1 MIKLNHAS
9 SHALAAVCSAYAL
22 SAACIGPAQAART
35 PRKPA
40 PATVDLV
47 SDFHLMAQQ
56 RPWTCPTPP
65 ALSGA
70 PGAGWRAGATSCAWQ
85 NRLSKRS
92 WTWAGDAP
100 QSASPDCV
108 SEPARWWSW
117 AQSGLPPHAARSV
130 WQAGW
135 TAGSTVLSAGDEQRL
150 LVVRRER
157 GGQWIATEWRW
168 NPNPGP
174 ATRRW
179 QQGRWQAL
187 LAAARATPAAA
198 AQAAPAPTAAAPDT
212 TRMRAVFAE
221 VAGAR
226 SAEMGAGGMT
236 LEAGGLC
243 LQLADPQPGQSKLPL
258 PYSPADSR
266 LEQRAATH
274 LQLSRQLPGAGWLT
288 PFKLLALPATP
299 AAGAKF
305 MATWIEGDDLKSQLW
320 IPARTGKHTVRVRV
334 STRLAPGLGAHP
346 EAAPVVKARQA
357 VEHEIEAIASAWAV
371 RHE

>member
-1 MIKLNHAS
+1 
-9 SHALAAVCSAYAL
+9 
-22 SAACIGPAQAART
+22 
-35 PRKPA
+35 
-40 PATVDLV
+40 
-47 SDFHLMAQQ
+47 MAQQ
-56 RPWTCPTPP
+56 RPWTCLTPP
-65 ALSGA
+65 VLSGS
-70 PGAGWRAGATSCAWQ
+70 PGTGWRAGDANCAWQ

-92 WTWAGDAP
+92 WTWTGDAA
-100 QSASPDCV
+100 QSTPPDCI
-108 SEPARWWSW
+108 SQPARWWSW
-117 AQSGLPPHAARSV
+117 AQSGLPPRAAHSV

-135 TAGSTVLSAGDEQRL
+135 TAHSAVLSTGEEQRL

-168 NPNPGP
+168 NPNPRP

-179 QQGRWQAL
+179 QQGRWEAL
-187 LAAARATPAAA
+187 LDAAARAMPAAT
-198 AQAAPAPTAAAPDT
+198 AQATPAPDT
-212 TRMRAVFAE
+212 ARMRAVFAQ

-226 SAEMGAGGMT
+226 SAEMGAGGMA

-258 PYSPADSR
+258 SYSPADSR

-274 LQLSRQLPGAGWLT
+274 LQLSRQLPGAEWLT

-320 IPARTGKHTVRVRV
+320 IPAKTGHHTVRVRV

-346 EAAPVVKARQA
+346 EAAPVIKARQT